1 MELIDTIFLP
11 GSLWFIMLSIGLSL
25 TIDDFKRVFTDRRAL
40 YVGVPSMLIVPPL
53 IGLVMAYLFAPSP
66 ELAVGFILLA
76 TCPGGMLSNLMTDFV
91 KGDLALSL
99 SLTIVI
105 SMVYI
110 LVIPFYAHFAVLH
123 FLGMETS
130 IDVPLLGFVWKV
142 FSITLIPATLGL
154 LLRTFKES
162 IALRLKG
169 PIKLLAT
176 TVLVVAFGFILADQ
190 IAVLKAHLGDLVLIT
205 LGMNLIALVIAF
217 ALTRKF
223 GLTMAQ
229 TKAICI
235 EHMIRQEGTAIFIAV
250 TIIGSRE
257 MSLPMIMNTPIALML
272 CILFVLT
279 FRKTDAQEAGK
290 LTGSSA

>member
-11 GSLWFIMLSIGLSL
+11 GSLWFIMFSIGLSL
-25 TIDDFKRVFTDRRAL
+25 TVGDFKRVFTDRRAL

-53 IGLVMAYLFAPSP
+53 VGLVMAWLFAPSP

-91 KGDLALSL
+91 RGDLALSL

-142 FSITLIPATLGL
+142 FSITLIPASIGL
-154 LLRTFKES
+154 LLRTFREPL
-162 IALRLKG
+162 ALRLKG

-176 TVLVVAFGFILADQ
+176 GVLVVAFGFILADQ

-205 LGMNLIALVIAF
+205 LGMNVVALSVAF
-217 ALTRKF
+217 MLTRKF

-235 EHMIRQEGTAIFIAV
+235 EHMIRQEGTAIYIAV

-272 CILFVLT
+272 CIMFVLA
-279 FRKTDAQEAGK
+279 FRGTDMQGTGK
-290 LTGSSA
+290 ATGSSP